1 MSGRREFCVSVP
13 SSIFFLNKY
22 DNRERLWHI
31 PDEFSLPDIYLF
43 LFFFLQDLSF
53 PSPLESALIMGH
65 LCACS
70 DGLPIYGVDLRE
82 LGIRVVQW
90 AQRFAQT
97 CTDLKAIRRIDRMH
111 NSNSK
116 IM

>member
-1 MSGRREFCVSVP
+1 
-13 SSIFFLNKY
+13 
-22 DNRERLWHI
+22 
-31 PDEFSLPDIYLF
+31 
-43 LFFFLQDLSF
+43 
-53 PSPLESALIMGH
+53 MGH